1 MTNEKDIS
9 SQIHKYHNIVAEL
22 AKEGDVLLE
31 SFVIQC
37 LVEKLLDSWKEYKL
51 HFKQKKTF
59 MSLQQTIVHIKIEER
74 NRSLEKPSKAN

>member
-9 SQIHKYHNIVAEL
+9 SQIHEYHNIVAEL

-37 LVEKLLDSWKEYKL
+37 LVEKLLNSWK
-51 HFKQKKTF
+51 
-59 MSLQQTIVHIKIEER
+59 
-74 NRSLEKPSKAN
+74 